1 MEIARGGEVLEAL
14 TRILRREA
22 TESALVTLRERE
34 PVECADGKV
43 RYRERV
49 ETKVVE
55 LPPKLSDVS
64 RAADLLGRLS
74 GLWGAEAGDGGT
86 RVLDDVRGGT
96 E

>member
-55 LPPKLSDVS
+55 LPKLSDVS

-74 GLWGAEAGDGGT
+74 GLWGAEDGGGGT
-86 RVLDDVRGGT
+86 RVVDDVSGGT

>member
-43 RYRERV
+43 R
-49 ETKVVE
+49 E
-55 LPPKLSDVS
+55 LRKSDGE
-64 RAADLLGRLS
+64 DND
-74 GLWGAEAGDGGT
+74 AEGYKAFD
-86 RVLDDVRGGT
+86 RDFCA